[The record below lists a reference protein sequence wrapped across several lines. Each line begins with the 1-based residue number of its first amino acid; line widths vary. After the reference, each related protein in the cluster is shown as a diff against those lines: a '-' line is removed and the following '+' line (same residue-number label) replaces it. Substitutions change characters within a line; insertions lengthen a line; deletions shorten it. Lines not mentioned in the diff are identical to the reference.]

1 MKRWQQRAGAS
12 PSPQGYKMAIA
23 AENCRGHVDAI
34 RGRWIKGLSKLRIA
48 DGIEM
53 LSSSGRVLVV

>member
-1 MKRWQQRAGAS
+1 
-12 PSPQGYKMAIA
+12 MAIA

-34 RGRWIKGLSKLRIA
+34 HGRWIKGLSKLRIA

>member
-1 MKRWQQRAGAS
+1 
-12 PSPQGYKMAIA
+12 MAIA
-23 AENCRGHVDAI
+23 AEIVGGTSMPFTGV
-34 RGRWIKGLSKLRIA
+34 GSSLSKLRIA